1 MLEIL
6 RERLTSIDLSQK
18 PAFKKSVFGTEEM
31 QKFNK
36 L

>member
-6 RERLTSIDLSQK
+6 RERLTSFDLSQK

-31 QKFNK
+31 RKFNK